1 MPMTKSQ
8 NINSSEYVTI
18 KHRPLSFVRG
28 QKKLPP
34 QEGQPPTVWVAPGI
48 VFNDTTHSIAQIPP
62 KVNSRLV
69 IPLYLGTTK
78 GATYKLKGA
87 TSRLRNLQQYTI
99 RETRNLLI
107 YKAFLQ

>member
-48 VFNDTTHSIAQIPP
+48 VFNDTTHSIARIPP
-62 KVNSRLV
+62 KVNSGLV
-69 IPLYLGTTK
+69 IPLYL

>member
-18 KHRPLSFVRG
+18 STAPFLFVRG

-62 KVNSRLV
+62 KVNSGLV
-69 IPLYLGTTK
+69 IPLYL

>member
-69 IPLYLGTTK
+69 IPLYLG
-78 GATYKLKGA
+78 A